1 MGHGCGEILQ
11 QTQCSAHALTCC
23 RDNLIS
29 IDHSLL
35 VHTTSHQIVLCCER
49 QLYAGATAGAA
60 VFLVFVY
67 LLFTEL
73 QFTPIFLS
81 VLFCGLFA
89 NAAAPITLELASEL
103 TFPVGEETSA
113 TLLVV
118 FFSVIQLAFIE
129 FSDIISAEAMN
140 WANAGVLGAATV
152 GLLLVPGD
160 SMRKNVD
167 IADISG
173 GDPVAIQEVKR
184 LLRNSDSALP
194 VPTTYMSQS
203 QSASA
208 TE

>member
-1 MGHGCGEILQ
+1 M
-11 QTQCSAHALTCC
+11 
-23 RDNLIS
+23 
-29 IDHSLL
+29 
-35 VHTTSHQIVLCCER
+35 
-49 QLYAGATAGAA
+49 YAGATAAA
-60 VFLVFVY
+60 VVFLIFVY
-67 LLFTEL
+67 LLFTQL
-73 QFTPIFLS
+73 QFSPIFLS

-129 FSDIISAEAMN
+129 FSDMLSPEVMN
-140 WANAGVLGAATV
+140 WVNAGVLGAATI

-160 SMRKNVD
+160 SIRKKLDVANV
-167 IADISG
+167 SG
-173 GDPVAIQEVKR
+173 GNPVAIAEVQR

-194 VPTTYMSQS
+194 VGVAMAYESPPRG
-203 QSASA
+203 ASA

>member
-1 MGHGCGEILQ
+1 MF
-11 QTQCSAHALTCC
+11 
-23 RDNLIS
+23 
-29 IDHSLL
+29 LL
-35 VHTTSHQIVLCCER
+35 
-49 QLYAGATAGAA
+49 
-60 VFLVFVY
+60 FVY
-67 LLFTEL
+67 LMFTEL

-118 FFSVIQLAFIE
+118 FFSIIQLAFIE
-129 FSDIISAEAMN
+129 FSDIISPEVMN
-140 WANAGVLGAATV
+140 WVNAGVLGAATI

-167 IADISG
+167 IADVSG
-173 GDPVAIQEVKR
+173 GDPVAIAEVKR
-184 LLRNSDSALP
+184 LLRHSDNALP
-194 VPTTYMSQS
+194 VPTTYESPS
-203 QSASA
+203 RGASA